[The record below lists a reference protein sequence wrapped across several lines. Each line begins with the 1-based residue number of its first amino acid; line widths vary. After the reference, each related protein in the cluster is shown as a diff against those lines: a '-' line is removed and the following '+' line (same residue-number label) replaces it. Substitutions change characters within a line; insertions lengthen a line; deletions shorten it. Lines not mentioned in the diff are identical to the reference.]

1 MPLTFEQAH
10 KLFQQD
16 KIREL
21 ATDAN
26 GLRFIKLRS
35 LSRKEILLRL
45 FEENDLDLPDAGGK
59 ALFKA
64 AFESPLTLR
73 RIDTFIRHTYQQ
85 ERVARRER
93 EADLINEL
101 YQMQNFD
108 WGGLHQNSLE
118 KTIIDVYV
126 KRITQYDELCERIEN
141 ELQRSLRG
149 YVLCSWYNHW
159 TSIIIEDIFRDHP
172 TVLPAVGLV
181 KKIDFFIRDIPFDLK
196 VTYLPEG
203 FVSDSRKDANER
215 PELTLLKRAARQ
227 FGIPINADLPSNRL
241 LEDLWQ
247 KVQDHPDAD
256 CRTLI
261 RELRDFRNDVVT
273 DIHDHPERL
282 IKWLYEQQG
291 VRRFD
296 ASNRLF
302 LVLVDKRNYFESWKL
317 KRAKPLLEA
326 QIRAHLN
333 NIGRVPGREVEFTWE
348 DGNTYTVRADLVL
361 ITHDEA

>member
-361 ITHDEA
+361 VTHDEA